1 MGELVF
7 VCPWPVWVSLARR
20 SEEAEPDEGS
30 QGEERVPALPL
41 PSWGMGD
48 LPLAFF
54 AQMWTLRPGLTCLFK
69 VAEPRFELGAP
80 VPVVFVRMVYL
91 VLILTTVQAAYS
103 VSFLDFVIY
112 QRTTTGLIYLQ

>member
-80 VPVVFVRMVYL
+80 VPDSLGQKRPL
-91 VLILTTVQAAYS
+91 ARCLRPCPLITSRPSALHPHPHS
-103 VSFLDFVIY
+103 SPE
-112 QRTTTGLIYLQ
+112 RHS